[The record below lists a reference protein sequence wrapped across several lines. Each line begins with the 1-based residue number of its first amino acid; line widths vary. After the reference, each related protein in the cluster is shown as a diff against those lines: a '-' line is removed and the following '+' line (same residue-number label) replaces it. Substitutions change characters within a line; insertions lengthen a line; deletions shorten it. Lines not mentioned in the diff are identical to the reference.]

1 MDEIIIT
8 AAASSSF
15 SWMTFISVAI
25 AVALADV
32 CWTMYFIETSN
43 KNAVKAGVWS
53 SLIMLCSAFAV
64 STYVGEKIYIGAAI
78 VGAFVGTW
86 ATIKF
91 HNKK

>member
-15 SWMTFISVAI
+15 SWMTFITVAI

-53 SLIMLCSAFAV
+53 SLIMLCTSFAV

-78 VGAFVGTW
+78 IGAFIGTW

-91 HNKK
+91 HKKK

>member
-15 SWMTFISVAI
+15 SWMTFITVAI

-32 CWTMYFIETSN
+32 CWTMYFIETAN
-43 KNAVKAGVWS
+43 KNAVKASVWS
-53 SLIMLCSAFAV
+53 SLIMLCTSFAV
-64 STYVGEKIYIGAAI
+64 SAYVSEKIYIGAAI
-78 VGAFVGTW
+78 IGAFIGTW

>member
-8 AAASSSF
+8 AASSF
-15 SWMTFISVAI
+15 SWWTFSSVII

-64 STYVGEKIYIGAAI
+64 STYVSEKIYIGAAI
-78 VGAFVGTW
+78 IGAFIGTW

-91 HNKK
+91 HKKK